1 MGTVQIPFLTTEC
14 ARLYL
19 EGSRDKTAPW
29 EESAASRIEAF
40 VYETSDIR
48 KGLKVLIDGVPYTVV
63 DFQFV
68 KPGKGNAFT
77 RTKMKNLITGAVIDR
92 TYKSGEKLE
101 PAEMEDRAMQY
112 LYQDGE
118 GYHFMDQQSYEQVSI
133 PEDVVGD
140 AKNWLLENMECMVSV
155 FSGRPVSVSVPNFVE
170 LEVAHTDPGL
180 KGDTV
185 SGARKPATLST
196 GAVINVPL
204 FVNTGDK
211 LKIDTRTGEYVERVK

>member
-1 MGTVQIPFLTTEC
+1 
-14 ARLYL
+14 
-19 EGSRDKTAPW
+19 
-29 EESAASRIEAF
+29 

-48 KGLKVLIDGVPYTVV
+48 KGLKIVIDGVPYAVV

-77 RTKMKNLITGAVIDR
+77 RTKIKNLMNGNVIDR

-101 PAEMEDRAMQY
+101 PAEMEDRNMQFM
-112 LYQDGE
+112 YQDGE
-118 GYHFMDQQSYEQVSI
+118 GFHFMDQQSYEQMAV
-133 PEDVVGD
+133 PADVVGD
-140 AKNWLLENMECMVSV
+140 AKDYLLENMMCMVSV
-155 FSGRPVSVSVPNFVE
+155 FSGRPVSVAVPNFVE

-185 SGARKPATLST
+185 SGARKQATLTT

-204 FVNTGDK
+204 FVNIGDK
-211 LKIDTRTGEYVERVK
+211 LKIDTRTGDYVERVK